1 MFSFPTTKG
10 AITSRT
16 DTQDTPGTDAMTPT
30 MTKNKIYCLAAALG
44 LYLFSGQAMAQQ
56 SCDAGTSPLNW
67 NSPQGTTWDMCWSID
82 AKSGLTLTD
91 VHFDSGSG
99 RREVL
104 GEASLAQLFIAYD
117 DGSVAT
123 DYVTA
128 KGLGSY
134 LRPLTGDECFGNG
147 AQTGV
152 AGGINAMCHRDVDRG
167 YLFRWYN
174 NQAQGNLYEVFSI
187 SDIGKHTWIV
197 RWRFYEDGT
206 FEASLGSTGKLPK
219 FSSASS
225 YTEGVLGNNAV
236 SWSSSA
242 FWRLDFN
249 IDGAAND
256 TVREFKIAQTGT
268 YKEKQTRT
276 TKDIATETGRRIKR
290 KFKHSWQI
298 LDTVTTNTEGHNIS
312 YHLEPQQGS
321 IRYRSNAHAWSDWD
335 MYVTR
340 QRDCEKY
347 VINNPS
353 TGGCATN
360 LASGFANGENT
371 ANDDIVLWFRISRH
385 RWPRDEDM
393 PFRSLEWDTF
403 IVHPRDWDSLSP
415 VTDATP
421 APAPMFNTPGHISYA
436 NVASLANPAAG

>member
-1 MFSFPTTKG
+1 
-10 AITSRT
+10 
-16 DTQDTPGTDAMTPT
+16 
-30 MTKNKIYCLAAALG
+30 
-44 LYLFSGQAMAQQ
+44 
-56 SCDAGTSPLNW
+56 
-67 NSPQGTTWDMCWSID
+67 MCWSID
-82 AKSGLTLTD
+82 PKSGLTLTD
-91 VHFDSGSG
+91 VFFDSGTA

-104 GEASLAQLFIAYD
+104 GEASVAQLFIAYD
-117 DGSVAT
+117 DGSLT
-123 DYVTA
+123 KDYVTQ
-128 KGLGSY
+128 KGLGTKMRNLS
-134 LRPLTGDECFGNG
+134 TNDCFGTG
-147 AQTGV
+147 AQIET
-152 AGGINAMCHRDVDRG
+152 AGGINAMCHREIDRG

-174 NQAQGNLYEVFSI
+174 NQAQGNLYELFSI
-187 SDIGKHTWIV
+187 TDIGKHTWIV
-197 RWRFYEDGT
+197 RWRFHEDGT
-206 FEASLGSTGKLPK
+206 FEAGLGSTGKLPK
-219 FSSASS
+219 FGTKSN
-225 YTEGVLGNNAV
+225 YTEGVHGKEAK
-236 SWSSSA
+236 SWSSST

-249 IDGAAND
+249 IDGSAND

-268 YKEKQTRT
+268 YGEEQTRT
-276 TKDIATETGRRIKR
+276 TNDLATETGRRIKR

-298 LDTVTTNTEGHNIS
+298 LDTVTTNGEGHNIS

-321 IRYRSNAHAWSDWD
+321 IRYRSNAHPWSQWD

-360 LASGFANGENT
+360 LASGFANGENS

-393 PFRSLEWDTF
+393 PYRSLEWDSF

-421 APAPMFNTPGHISYA
+421 VPSPVFETPGQFSYA
-436 NVASLANPAAG
+436 GFASRPNPSAG